1 MLENIDPK
9 IASFKMTGSVL
20 LVDKNH
26 EYLRKNLFQGLL
38 LAFFLVGIIF
48 SVLFKDWRMVLV
60 SIVPNVVPMVVAGA
74 ALGFTGIELKAVTAV
89 IFTVSFG
96 IAVDDTIHFLT
107 RYKLERTKG
116 RSVDAALRQT
126 FLVSVK
132 AITITTIILIFGFIS
147 LIFSSFTST
156 YYVGVLVCVTLIS
169 ALIADVYIIP
179 QLLYWINPGSRPKV
193 DKPNG

>member
-193 DKPNG
+193 DKPIG

>member
-1 MLENIDPK
+1 LENIDPK

-60 SIVPNVVPMVVAGA
+60 SIVPNVVSMVVAGA